1 MSFVL
6 IAGNRP
12 TIDKAPG
19 ASLVYGVDVADVLA
33 SGDVVNGVTGEVSG
47 DVTAGTPGYTGSVL
61 YVRISDGTLGTVGAY
76 KFIWTTSGGD
86 TDSRTVYFE
95 VKAR

>member
-6 IAGNRP
+6 IAGNHP

-33 SGDVVNGVTGEVSG
+33 SGDAVNGVTGSAAG
-47 DVTAGTPGYTGSVL
+47 GVTAGTPVYTGSVL
-61 YVRISDGTLGTVGAY
+61 KVRISGGTLGATASY
-76 KFIWTTSGGD
+76 TFNWTTTGGD
-86 TDSRTVYFE
+86 NDSRTVYFE